1 MPAKNKISQVTDA
14 LILNDLKAVITEH
27 RAKVESKAAYELYAV
42 NTRKNVLE
50 VRRLDHAP
58 TSGDFAPKILKGR
71 IAAFL
76 GENQYIVQYRNAWS
90 TFSDIKV
97 VAHEAANA

>member
-1 MPAKNKISQVTDA
+1 MPAKNKVSQVTDA
-14 LILNDLKAVITEH
+14 LILNDLMAVITEH
-27 RAKVESKAAYELYAV
+27 RTKVENKAAYELYAV
-42 NTRKNVLE
+42 NTRNNVLE

-76 GENQYIVQYRNAWS
+76 GENQYVVQYRNAWS
-90 TFSDIKV
+90 TSSDIKV
-97 VAHEAANA
+97 VAHEAPNA

>member
-1 MPAKNKISQVTDA
+1 MPAKNQISQVTDA
-14 LILNDLKAVITEH
+14 SILKDLKTVITEH
-27 RAKVESKAAYELYAV
+27 RAKVEDKAAYELYAV

-58 TSGDFAPKILKGR
+58 TSGDFAPLILKGR

-76 GENQYIVQYRNAWS
+76 GENQYVVQYRNAWS
-90 TFSDIKV
+90 TSHDIKV
-97 VAHEAANA
+97 VAHENPNA